1 MSEKRD
7 GYLSQRG
14 FRRLVL
20 LTVGATF
27 LTILLGVSTKAT
39 GAGLACQARWPV
51 CDGGFLNL
59 FPQSVPSFFEMI
71 HRVVAGGTGLFILG
85 TAAVAWL
92 DDHARSVKI
101 AATAAIVLLPV
112 QVFLGRQTVLEF
124 TGPILFLHYWVAM
137 GIFAGIVVATTLVY
151 RDVVTAAAYRR
162 ALAIAAV
169 AQPVLVLFGAQVLSR
184 YTPPV
189 QTAHY
194 AVSLTILAALAFA
207 VFGGWRVLDDRAR
220 WLAVGA
226 LAMFPVQIAFGR
238 VAVGG
243 ASGAILTAHA
253 VAIGLVF
260 VLAVA
265 AALVAYRVGPLARA
279 TTA

>member
-1 MSEKRD
+1 MSGSGD
-7 GYLSQRG
+7 GLLSARG
-14 FRRLVL
+14 FRWLAL
-20 LTVGATF
+20 ATVGATF

-59 FPQSVPSFFEMI
+59 FPQSVPSGFEMI
-71 HRVVAGGTGLFILG
+71 HRVVAGVTGLFILA
-85 TAAVAWL
+85 TAAIAWL
-92 DDHARSVKI
+92 DDHARSVKA

-137 GIFAGIVVATTLVY
+137 GIFAGIVVATTLAY
-151 RDVVTAAAYRR
+151 RNRVGAAAYRR
-162 ALAIAAV
+162 ALAVAAV
-169 AQPVLVLFGAQVLSR
+169 AQPVITLFGAQVLSR

-194 AVSLTILAALAFA
+194 AVSLVVLAALLFA
-207 VFGGWRVLDDRAR
+207 VVGGRAVLEDRVR
-220 WLAVGA
+220 WLATAA
-226 LAMFPVQIAFGR
+226 LLAFPLQIAFGR

-243 ASGAILTAHA
+243 ASGSILAAHA
-253 VAIGLVF
+253 ITLALVF
-260 VLAVA
+260 ALAVA
-265 AALVAYRVGPLARA
+265 AALLAYRVGPVARIA
-279 TTA
+279 TA

>member
-1 MSEKRD
+1 MSEEHD
-7 GYLSQRG
+7 GYLSRRG
-14 FRRLVL
+14 FRRLAA

-59 FPQSVPSFFEMI
+59 FPQSVPSSFEMI
-71 HRVVAGGTGLFILG
+71 HRVVAGLTGPFILA
-85 TAAVAWL
+85 TAGFAWL
-92 DDHARSVKI
+92 DDRSRYVKL
-101 AATAAIVLLPV
+101 AATAALVLLPL

-124 TGPILFLHYWVAM
+124 TGPVLFLHYWTAM
-137 GIFAGIVVATTLVY
+137 GIFAGVVVATTLVY
-151 RDVVTAAAYRR
+151 RDVVAAGAYRR
-162 ALAIAAV
+162 ALAVAAI
-169 AQPVLVLFGAQVLSR
+169 AQPVVVLFGAQVLSR

-194 AVSLTILAALAFA
+194 AVSLTILAALLFA
-207 VFGGWRVLDDRAR
+207 VVGGWRLLDPRAR
-220 WLAVGA
+220 WLAAGA
-226 LAMFPVQIAFGR
+226 LAAFPVQIALGR

-243 ASGAILTAHA
+243 ATGVVLAGHA

-265 AALVAYRVGPLARA
+265 AALVEYRVAPGTRP
-279 TTA
+279 TAA

>member
-1 MSEKRD
+1 MSGSRD
-7 GYLSQRG
+7 RYLTDRG
-14 FRRLVL
+14 FRRLALV
-20 LTVGATF
+20 TVGATF
-27 LTILLGVSTKAT
+27 LTILLGVSTKAS

-59 FPQSVPSFFEMI
+59 FPQSVPSSFEMI
-71 HRVVAGGTGLFILG
+71 HRVVAGLTGPFILA
-85 TAAVAWL
+85 TAVLAWV
-92 DDHARSVKI
+92 DDHARGVRL
-101 AATAAIVLLPV
+101 AATAAIALLPV

-124 TGPILFLHYWVAM
+124 TGPILFLHYWTAM
-137 GIFAGIVVATTLVY
+137 SIFAGVVVATALLY
-151 RDVVTAAAYRR
+151 RGVVDESAFRR
-162 ALAIAAV
+162 ALALAAV

-194 AVSLTILAALAFA
+194 AVTLTILAALAFA
-207 VFGGWRVLDDRAR
+207 VVGGWRVLDPRAR
-220 WLAVGA
+220 WLAAGA
-226 LAMFPVQIAFGR
+226 LAGFPVQIAFGR

-243 ASGAILTAHA
+243 ASGTLLVAHA

-260 VLAVA
+260 VLAVG
-265 AALVAYRVGPLARA
+265 AALVAYRVAPGTRP

>member
-1 MSEKRD
+1 MSGSRD
-7 GYLSQRG
+7 GYLSTRG
-14 FRRLVL
+14 FRRLAL

-59 FPQSVPSFFEMI
+59 FPQSVPSSFEMI
-71 HRVVAGGTGLFILG
+71 HRVVAGLTGFFILG
-85 TAAVAWL
+85 TAVFAWV
-92 DDHARSVKI
+92 DDHARAVKF

-124 TGPILFLHYWVAM
+124 TGPVLFLHYWTAM
-137 GIFAGIVVATTLVY
+137 GIFAGVVAATTFSY
-151 RDVVTAAAYRR
+151 RSVLSAAAYRR
-162 ALAIAAV
+162 SLAVAAV
-169 AQPVLVLFGAQVLSR
+169 AQPAISLFGAQVLSR

-194 AVSLTILAALAFA
+194 AVSLLVLAALLVA
-207 VFGGWRVLDDRAR
+207 VVGGWHVLDAR
-220 WLAVGA
+220 VRLLAAAA
-226 LAMFPVQIAFGR
+226 LVAFPVQIAFGR

-243 ASGAILTAHA
+243 ASDTILVAHA
-253 VAIGLVF
+253 LT
-260 VLAVA
+260 LAVVFA
-265 AALVAYRVGPLARA
+265 LTVTAALLAYRVGPVARVA
-279 TTA
+279 TA

>member
-1 MSEKRD
+1 MSEEHD
-7 GYLSQRG
+7 GYLSRRG
-14 FRRLVL
+14 FRRLAA

-59 FPQSVPSFFEMI
+59 FPQSVPSSFEMI
-71 HRVVAGGTGLFILG
+71 HRVIAGLTGPFILAIAG
-85 TAAVAWL
+85 FAWL
-92 DDHARSVKI
+92 DDRGRYVKL
-101 AATAAIVLLPV
+101 AATAALVLLPL

-124 TGPILFLHYWVAM
+124 TGPVLFLHYWTAM
-137 GIFAGIVVATTLVY
+137 GIFSGIVLATTLVY
-151 RDVVTAAAYRR
+151 RDVVADGAYRR
-162 ALAIAAV
+162 GLAIAAV

-184 YTPPV
+184 YTPTV

-194 AVSLTILAALAFA
+194 AVSLTILAALVFA
-207 VFGGWRVLDDRAR
+207 VVGGWRVLDRRAR
-220 WLAVGA
+220 WLAAGA
-226 LAMFPVQIAFGR
+226 LGAFPIQIALGR

-243 ASGAILTAHA
+243 ATGVVLAGHAI
-253 VAIGLVF
+253 AIGLVF

-265 AALVAYRVGPLARA
+265 AALVAYRVAPGGRP
-279 TTA
+279 TAA

>member
-1 MSEKRD
+1 MNGSGD
-7 GYLSQRG
+7 GYLSGRG
-14 FRRLVL
+14 VRWLALV
-20 LTVGATF
+20 TVGATF

-59 FPQSVPSFFEMI
+59 FPQSVPSSFEMI
-71 HRVVAGGTGLFILG
+71 HRVVAGVTGLFILG

-92 DDHARSVKI
+92 DDHGGRLRL
-101 AATAAIVLLPV
+101 AATAAVVLLPV

-124 TGPILFLHYWVAM
+124 TGPVLVAHYWTAM
-137 GIFAGIVVATTLVY
+137 SIFAGVVVVATLAT
-151 RDVVTAAAYRR
+151 RSVVSDAAYRR
-162 ALAIAAV
+162 ALAAAAV
-169 AQPVLVLFGAQVLSR
+169 AQPAVTLFGAQVLSQ

-194 AVSLTILAALAFA
+194 AVSLSVLAAFLFG
-207 VFGGWRVLDDRAR
+207 VVGGWRSLDRRAR
-220 WLAVGA
+220 RLGAGA
-226 LAMFPVQIAFGR
+226 LAAFPVQIALGR

-243 ASGAILTAHA
+243 ASDAIVTAHA
-253 VAIGLVF
+253 VALGVVF

-265 AALVAYRVGPLARA
+265 AALVAYRVGLASRVA
-279 TTA
+279 TA

>member
-1 MSEKRD
+1 MSEAHD
-7 GYLSQRG
+7 GYLSRRG
-14 FRRLVL
+14 FRRLAA

-59 FPQSVPSFFEMI
+59 FPQSVPSSFEMI
-71 HRVVAGGTGLFILG
+71 HRVIAGLTGPFILA
-85 TAAVAWL
+85 TAGFAWL
-92 DDHARSVKI
+92 DGRSRYVKL
-101 AATAAIVLLPV
+101 AATAALVLLPL

-124 TGPILFLHYWVAM
+124 TGPVLFLHYWTAM
-137 GIFAGIVVATTLVY
+137 GIFSGIVVTTTLVY
-151 RDVVTAAAYRR
+151 RDVVTESAYRR
-162 ALAIAAV
+162 ALAVAAL
-169 AQPVLVLFGAQVLSR
+169 AQPVVVLFGAQVLSR

-194 AVSLTILAALAFA
+194 AVSLTVLAALVFA
-207 VFGGWRVLDDRAR
+207 VVGGWRVLDPRAR
-220 WLAVGA
+220 WLAAGA
-226 LAMFPVQIAFGR
+226 LAAFPVQIALGR

-243 ASGAILTAHA
+243 ATGVVLAGHA
-253 VAIGLVF
+253 TAIGLVF

-265 AALVAYRVGPLARA
+265 AALVAYRVAPGRQP
-279 TTA
+279 TAA